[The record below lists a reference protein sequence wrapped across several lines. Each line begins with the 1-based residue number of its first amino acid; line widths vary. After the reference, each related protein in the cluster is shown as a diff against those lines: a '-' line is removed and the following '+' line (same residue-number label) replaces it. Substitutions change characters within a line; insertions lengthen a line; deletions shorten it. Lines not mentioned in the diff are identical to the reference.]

1 MSSDTKPL
9 GHPYHYYDPYYYS
22 DWYYNTPGTDALGVV
37 IFCILIFGAFLAIYW
52 LWGDDEGCS
61 CGMND
66 RSKKCTTRVKRVPVK
81 TVKSVPPLAPMTKPK
96 PSAPPAPGTIAKAT
110 VVVPPYTPVRRYTT
124 RVVQL
129 DTPNN
134 QGWTKSQIQLVKS
147 LNQRAFFD
155 MINKEIIHKLKQRRN
170 PILLAKQLIALRM
183 QVKPAETNVILLEKY
198 IDIGIEVIQ
207 ASDIKKISKEL
218 RLMAIDI
225 IARLGGY
232 VNGWNQLPPRILIWV
247 MDFTV

>member
-1 MSSDTKPL
+1 MSHDTKPL
-9 GHPYHYYDPYYYS
+9 GHGYHYYDPYYYS
-22 DWYYNTPGTDALGVV
+22 DWYYNTPGSDSLGVV
-37 IFCILIFGAFLAIYW
+37 IFCILIFWAFWAIYW
-52 LWGDDEGCS
+52 FWGDDEGCS
-61 CGMND
+61 FCMND
-66 RSKKCTTRVKRVPVK
+66 KNKKRTSRMKRV
-81 TVKSVPPLAPMTKPK
+81 TVQTVPNVQPLAPIKKPK
-96 PSAPPAPGTIAKAT
+96 PSAPAADVIAKAT

-134 QGWTKSQIQLVKS
+134 QGWTKNQIRLVKS
-147 LNQRAFFD
+147 LNEPAFFD

-198 IDIGIEVIQ
+198 IDVGIEVIQ
-207 ASDIKKISKEL
+207 ATDINKINKEL
-218 RLMAIDI
+218 RLMTIDI

>member
-37 IFCILIFGAFLAIYW
+37 IFCILLFGAFLAIYW

-61 CGMND
+61 FCMND
-66 RSKKCTTRVKRVPVK
+66 SKKKVTLRTKRVAIK
-81 TVKSVPPLAPMTKPK
+81 TVPTVPPLAPMKKPK

-147 LNQRAFFD
+147 FNEREFFD
-155 MINKEIIHKLKQRRN
+155 MINKEIIHKLKQKRN
-170 PILLAKQLIALRM
+170 PRLLAKQLIALRK
-183 QVKPAETNVILLEKY
+183 QLKPAETNVILLEKY
-198 IDIGIEVIQ
+198 IEVGIEVIQ
-207 ASDIKKISKEL
+207 ARDINKINKEL

-225 IARLGGY
+225 ISRMSGY
-232 VNGWNQLPPRILIWV
+232 VNGWNSLPSRILIWV

>member
-1 MSSDTKPL
+1 M
-9 GHPYHYYDPYYYS
+9 
-22 DWYYNTPGTDALGVV
+22 
-37 IFCILIFGAFLAIYW
+37 
-52 LWGDDEGCS
+52 
-61 CGMND
+61 
-66 RSKKCTTRVKRVPVK
+66 
-81 TVKSVPPLAPMTKPK
+81 
-96 PSAPPAPGTIAKAT
+96 
-110 VVVPPYTPVRRYTT
+110 VVPPYTPVRRYTT
-124 RVVQL
+124 KVVQL

-198 IDIGIEVIQ
+198 IDVGIEVIQ